1 MTSFRKLW
9 TTFVDSIKPQM
20 LRDADRGGLHSIYVD
35 QRPFNVANF
44 SSKGR

>member
-9 TTFVDSIKPQM
+9 TALVNSIKPQM
-20 LRDADRGGLHSIYVD
+20 LRESTMGPHSIYVD
-35 QRPFNVANF
+35 TRPFNVANF

>member
-9 TTFVDSIKPQM
+9 TTFVNSIKPQM
-20 LRDADRGGLHSIYVD
+20 LREANSVGLHSIHID
-35 QRPFNVANF
+35 TRPFNVASF